1 MISDGATCVT
11 SSTNNDGTNNTNND
25 ASSAI
30 TPSTR
35 RRRASN
41 LSAASSGRASIGSC
55 SRNSSLKW
63 STQSIG
69 GGGEKEDAVIDSS
82 VNALVPNL
90 LIRQLIATLQ
100 KDCELNLNYSS
111 SHHKMGDLKEAIS
124 NYQSNGSIQRHRGA
138 LLFVDISGFT
148 TLSQNYPVEDF
159 KTFINEYFT
168 KIIDLIQLFGGEVVK
183 FAGDALYAV
192 WTTTSSSTS
201 IIATTI
207 NYQSLSNNENDE
219 DLLHA
224 INIEK
229 CTACAIAISTE
240 CNNYQISKSY
250 STTTTTIRRRS
261 SILSND
267 ATIRR
272 RSSIL
277 SNDDNDDGSI
287 TITNSFT
294 TTTTY
299 NNNSTTS
306 RVQGEVLYK
315 FEDKNA
321 QYEKRGGVLN
331 VYCGVSEGVLAGVDV
346 VSSNRAEFFLI
357 GAPME
362 GTRRRFLNCWIHC
375 VPGKGE
381 FQLLMYGTEEKIND
395 P

>member
-1 MISDGATCVT
+1 
-11 SSTNNDGTNNTNND
+11 
-25 ASSAI
+25 
-30 TPSTR
+30 
-35 RRRASN
+35 
-41 LSAASSGRASIGSC
+41 
-55 SRNSSLKW
+55 
-63 STQSIG
+63 
-69 GGGEKEDAVIDSS
+69 
-82 VNALVPNL
+82 
-90 LIRQLIATLQ
+90 
-100 KDCELNLNYSS
+100 
-111 SHHKMGDLKEAIS
+111 MGDLKEAIS

-207 NYQSLSNNENDE
+207 NYQSLSNNENDDE

-250 STTTTTIRRRS
+250 STATT
-261 SILSND
+261 
-267 ATIRR
+267 TIRR

-287 TITNSFT
+287 AITNSFT
-294 TTTTY
+294 TTSY
-299 NNNSTTS
+299 NNNSTLS

-362 GTRRRFLNCWIHC
+362 EHAKAHLIKT
-375 VPGKGE
+375 
-381 FQLLMYGTEEKIND
+381 D
-395 P
+395 S